1 MILSNHNLKG
11 KIALIT
17 GASRGIGRA
26 IAARLSHDGA
36 AIVLNYIHNKDK
48 ALELAATIEHNGG
61 RAHVVQADV
70 SKAKDVDRLF
80 GEAVNHFG
88 RLDIVINNAGIRIS
102 KKIAEISEDEFDL
115 LFDINL
121 KGTFLVCRQ
130 AARRL
135 SSGGRIVNI
144 STTITKMMVPD
155 FGIYAASK
163 AAVDQI
169 TRALARELGE
179 HGITVNAV
187 APGSTDTELFR
198 EGKTRAQI
206 EQLAQ
211 AASLGRIAE
220 VDDIADVVAFVVSD
234 DARWISGQVIHANGG
249 LI

>member
-1 MILSNHNLKG
+1 
-11 KIALIT
+11 
-17 GASRGIGRA
+17 
-26 IAARLSHDGA
+26 
-36 AIVLNYIHNKDK
+36 
-48 ALELAATIEHNGG
+48 
-61 RAHVVQADV
+61 
-70 SKAKDVDRLF
+70 
-80 GEAVNHFG
+80 
-88 RLDIVINNAGIRIS
+88 VINNAGIRIS
-102 KKIAEISEDEFDL
+102 KKIAEVSEDEFDT

-135 SSGGRIVNI
+135 SNGGRIVNI

-179 HGITVNAV
+179 RGITVNAV

-198 EGKTRAQI
+198 EGKTKAQI
-206 EQLAQ
+206 EQIAQ

-220 VDDIADVVAFVVSD
+220 VDDIADVVAFVASD
-234 DARWISGQVIHANGG
+234 DARWISGQVIHSNGG

>member
-26 IAARLSHDGA
+26 IAARLSRDGA
-36 AIVLNYIHNKDK
+36 AIVLNYIHNQDK
-48 ALELAATIEHNGG
+48 ALELAAAIERTGG

-70 SKAKDVDRLF
+70 SKVRDVDRLF
-80 GEAVNHFG
+80 DEAVKHFG

-135 SSGGRIVNI
+135 SNGGRIVNI

-169 TRALARELGE
+169 TRALARELG
-179 HGITVNAV
+179 GRGVTVNAV

-220 VDDIADVVAFVVSD
+220 VQDIADVVAFVVSD

>member
-1 MILSNHNLKG
+1 VGKYDLEG

-17 GASRGIGRA
+17 GSSRGIGRA
-26 IAARLSHDGA
+26 IAERLSLDGA
-36 AIVLNYIHNKDK
+36 SIVINYIRNEDQ
-48 ALELAATIEHNGG
+48 ARELAVSVEQTGG
-61 RAHVVQADV
+61 RVQIVQADV
-70 SKAKDVDRLF
+70 AKAADVEHLF
-80 GEAVNHFG
+80 EQATKHFG
-88 RLDIVINNAGIRIS
+88 RIDIVVNNAGIRIS
-102 KKIAEISEDEFDL
+102 KKIAEISEKEFDT
-115 LFDINL
+115 LFAINL

-135 SSGGRIVNI
+135 PPGGRIVNI

-169 TRALARELGE
+169 TRALARELGAR
-179 HGITVNAV
+179 GITVNAV

-211 AASLGRIAE
+211 AASLGRIAG
-220 VDDIADVVAFVVSD
+220 VGDIADVVAFLVSD
-234 DARWISGQVIHANGG
+234 EARWISGQVIHANGG